1 MGLEGGEMV
10 AHPSGMDHHELQRLH
25 HLALTVLAD
34 MAKNAEG
41 ENRFKAADHLA
52 WYTLCQLNKAHDDER
67 ADVKE
72 QKKEWEK

>member
-1 MGLEGGEMV
+1 MGIENGEMV
-10 AHPSGMDHHELQRLH
+10 AYPTGMEQQELQRMH
-25 HLALTVLAD
+25 YLALNALAD

-41 ENRFKAADHLA
+41 ENRFKAADQLA

-67 ADVKE
+67 ADMKE